1 MAFIPQ
7 HLEQPQ
13 SHLSP
18 GQENIPLQVDAA
30 PKPLANSP
38 EYRIEAQNA
47 TQSSLDARDA
57 AQSSP
62 KLSKNGPLQVD
73 AAPEPLAKFPNYLAL
88 FEAHDAAQKSI
99 DAANA
104 ALERI
109 YGEMSNDILDMKFD
123 LDLKMK
129 APEEDKATA
138 AALAAAVE
146 NKEAELD
153 ALRAELVE

>member
-1 MAFIPQ
+1 M
-7 HLEQPQ
+7 
-13 SHLSP
+13 
-18 GQENIPLQVDAA
+18 VC
-30 PKPLANSP
+30 
-38 EYRIEAQNA
+38 
-47 TQSSLDARDA
+47 SLLGGFWLTRAGN
-57 AQSSP
+57 Q
-62 KLSKNGPLQVD
+62 NGPLQVD

-88 FEAHDAAQKSI
+88 FEARDAAQKSI

-153 ALRAELVE
+153 ALRAELVEAR